1 MASQPGQL
9 RSGAQKG
16 RSVTICY
23 YKEIHNSK
31 TSHSSASSGRAGQA
45 CAARPAAVASAE
57 DGGGITTAAPRR
69 DRGAKP

>member
-1 MASQPGQL
+1 MASQPRQL
-9 RSGAQKG
+9 GSGAQKG

-45 CAARPAAVASAE
+45 CAARPAATSAD
-57 DGGGITTAAPRR
+57 DGGGITTAAVRR